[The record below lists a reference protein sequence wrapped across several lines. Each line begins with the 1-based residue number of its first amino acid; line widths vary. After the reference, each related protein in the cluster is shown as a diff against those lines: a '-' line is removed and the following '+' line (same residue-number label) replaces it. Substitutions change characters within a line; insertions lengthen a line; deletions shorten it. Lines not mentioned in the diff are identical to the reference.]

1 MLPKLPVEEEQ
12 AASANAQAAPALRRA
27 PSENAV
33 KWPRSPIPSPTRA
46 DRPPKTTESDRT
58 GRIRR
63 SRPLPYV
70 GENNAV
76 SGATAAG
83 YPRRGKRPVPARG
96 DRSPS
101 KCFFVTP

>member
-12 AASANAQAAPALRRA
+12 AASANAQAAAALRRA
-27 PSENAV
+27 PSDKAV
-33 KWPRSPIPSPTRA
+33 KGPPSPIPSPTEPIVPQR
-46 DRPPKTTESDRT
+46 RPRDRT

-83 YPRRGKRPVPARG
+83 YPPRGKRLVP
-96 DRSPS
+96 DRPPS
-101 KCFFVTP
+101 AS